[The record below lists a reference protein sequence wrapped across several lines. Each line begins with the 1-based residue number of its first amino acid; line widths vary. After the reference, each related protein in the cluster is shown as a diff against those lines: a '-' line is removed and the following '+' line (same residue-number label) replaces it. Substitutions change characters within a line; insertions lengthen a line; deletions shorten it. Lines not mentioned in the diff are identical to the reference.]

1 MKADPRKA
9 AQRRISRELED
20 LWLDP
25 PAYCRPGPE
34 PVTDL
39 LHWEVIIDGPPGT
52 PYAGGTFP
60 VDVWYPNEYPFQPPK
75 LTFKTKIS
83 QLMLQSR
90 TYECNSIAAGVPSEH
105 RRRGAD
111 GGGRASRLLGFVSIL
126 YDPLLDYP
134 INDDIAEQYENEYE
148 LYEKEAREW
157 TRRYSSTPI
166 ASHWLP
172 KAMRTPPAVPHIPA
186 TAERREESRSLHLRL
201 LLLR

>member
-1 MKADPRKA
+1 MTVIIDEPPPAPAPPQPKQSTTARRWWMKADPRKA

-75 LTFKTKIS
+75 LTFKTKVKSLAQSLSRSLACVHRHIS

-90 TYECNSIAAGVPSEH
+90 TYECNSIAA
-105 RRRGAD
+105 
-111 GGGRASRLLGFVSIL
+111 
-126 YDPLLDYP
+126 
-134 INDDIAEQYENEYE
+134 
-148 LYEKEAREW
+148 
-157 TRRYSSTPI
+157 
-166 ASHWLP
+166 
-172 KAMRTPPAVPHIPA
+172 
-186 TAERREESRSLHLRL
+186 
-201 LLLR
+201 